1 MSGCEDKAR
10 TGNHNLSHSVSRH
23 QPHPNTP
30 QTLLITLLFSLVTK
44 RWGGRTNVFPSVS
57 KVHKGK
63 PQNMEEWKKRLSRI
77 WFFFPREKFN
87 RSKKQNNITNTQ
99 ANTVDASSL
108 VEFVSL
114 IASLV
119 LLLAEAYQRAP
130 FISARIKPLLWL
142 LGTHWG
148 SFEMGRGGGG
158 RQNKEGKAEEV
169 KNWRWWAK
177 GRWRICA
184 FKGK

>member
-1 MSGCEDKAR
+1 MSGYKDKAR
-10 TGNHNLSHSVSRH
+10 TGNHNLRSTVSKH

-44 RWGGRTNVFPSVS
+44 KWRAKSFRSS
-57 KVHKGK
+57 QGK
-63 PQNMEEWKKRLSRI
+63 ATKHSITKTLSRI
-77 WFFFPREKFN
+77 WFFFFLFPRRKFN

-99 ANTVDASSL
+99 ENTVDASSE

-119 LLLAEAYQRAP
+119 LLLAKAYQRAP
-130 FISARIKPLLWL
+130 FINARIKPLLWL

-148 SFEMGRGGGG
+148 GVEMGKGWGYGGWRFKTKKA
-158 RQNKEGKAEEV
+158 RQRKSKLKMVSEGDTAHLC
-169 KNWRWWAK
+169 
-177 GRWRICA
+177 I
-184 FKGK
+184 

>member
-1 MSGCEDKAR
+1 MSGSEDKAR
-10 TGNHNLSHSVSRH
+10 TGNHNLSSTVSSV

-44 RWGGRTNVFPSVS
+44 RDGEAVVS
-57 KVHKGK
+57 EVHKGK
-63 PQNMEEWKKRLSRI
+63 PQNIEEKLEKKRKKRLSRI
-77 WFFFPREKFN
+77 FFFFSRGKFN
-87 RSKKQNNITNTQ
+87 RSKKQNNITNTR

-130 FISARIKPLLWL
+130 FISARIKPLL
-142 LGTHWG
+142 
-148 SFEMGRGGGG
+148 
-158 RQNKEGKAEEV
+158 
-169 KNWRWWAK
+169 
-177 GRWRICA
+177 
-184 FKGK
+184 